1 MGLSRCIPNPS
12 VSHGISQNHGIS
24 RLCAVAWC
32 CTVWA
37 RLMLLRVRSWTTP
50 SNVESVVEMSHQ
62 FATRSQFGANHLRS
76 QASSLRSSQPRLL
89 AATMARLVSVPPPGR
104 EPWWTYKL
112 RPEGDEDHG
121 KYPPKPCR
129 RPSDGRD
136 INIRP
141 SRYGYHCY
149 LYTLPSSGG
158 TSKRGTPT
166 YPHIHCLISSRQ
178 GSSARVGAPIMS
190 SRRDPRSASRLQ
202 YHLARRTG
210 LPPALLPRAG
220 AVARGAMGSE
230 RHVRQRR

>member
-1 MGLSRCIPNPS
+1 MLN
-12 VSHGISQNHGIS
+12 Q
-24 RLCAVAWC
+24 
-32 CTVWA
+32 
-37 RLMLLRVRSWTTP
+37 LLRCRTNSPPVASLAQITSGARRVACDRRSRDCW
-50 SNVESVVEMSHQ
+50 
-62 FATRSQFGANHLRS
+62 RRLWL
-76 QASSLRSSQPRLL
+76 ASSLCRRQAESRGGHTSCVRRVMKIMVN
-89 AATMARLVSVPPPGR
+89 T
-104 EPWWTYKL
+104 
-112 RPEGDEDHG
+112 
-121 KYPPKPCR
+121 PPKPCR